1 MNENVMRISLMGTI
15 LEAGKADSV
24 ARICSEYGA
33 FYHIALPVKGMA
45 RSELLD
51 VLGLGEKN
59 WSLTLSLVPQPL
71 VHTLRSALRDSLMLV
86 RPNMGILFTVPLSGI
101 NARAAAGISKGAKS
115 DVLKEVLKDERGRQ
129 PMAEPIIYDLII
141 AITNLNYSEA
151 VMSAARSAGASGGT
165 LLHTH
170 VLGEDKDAAKFLG
183 ITLQEEKE
191 VVMILARHDMK
202 TGIMQAIMDDAGPD
216 TPAQTMVLAL
226 PVDGIA
232 GLR

>member
-1 MNENVMRISLMGTI
+1 MNENLMRISLMGTI

-24 ARICSEYGA
+24 ARICSEFGA

-59 WSLTLSLVPQPL
+59 WTLTLSLVPQPM
-71 VHTLRSALRDSLMLV
+71 VHTLRSTLRDSLMLV

-101 NARAAAGISKGAKS
+101 NARTAKMISEGANS
-115 DVLKEVLKDERGRQ
+115 DLVKEERGKQ

-141 AITNLNYSEA
+141 AITNLNHSES

-170 VLGEDKDAAKFLG
+170 VLGEDKEATRFLG
-183 ITLQEEKE
+183 INLQEEKE
-191 VVMILARHDMK
+191 VVLILARHDMK
-202 TGIMQAIMDDAGPD
+202 TGIMQAIVDDAGPD
-216 TPAQTMVLAL
+216 TPAETMVLAL

>member
-1 MNENVMRISLMGTI
+1 MNENLMRISLMGTI

-24 ARICSEYGA
+24 ARICSEFGA

-59 WSLTLSLVPQPL
+59 WTLTLSLVPQPM
-71 VHTLRSALRDSLMLV
+71 VHTLRSTLRDSLMLV

-101 NARAAAGISKGAKS
+101 NARTAKMISEGANS
-115 DVLKEVLKDERGRQ
+115 DLVKEERGKQ

-141 AITNLNYSEA
+141 AITNLNHSES

-170 VLGEDKDAAKFLG
+170 VLGEEKDAAKFLG

-202 TGIMQAIMDDAGPD
+202 TGIMQAIMDDCGPD
-216 TPAQTMVLAL
+216 TPAETMVLAL

>member
-1 MNENVMRISLMGTI
+1 MNENLLRVSLIGTI

-24 ARICSEYGA
+24 ARICSEYGS

-59 WSLTLSLVPQPL
+59 WTLTLSLVPQVL
-71 VHTLRSALRDSLMLV
+71 VHSLRSTLRDALMLV

-101 NARAAAGISKGAKS
+101 NARTAKMITDGTNS
-115 DVLKEVLKDERGRQ
+115 ELLKEERGKQ

-141 AITNLNYSEA
+141 AITNLNHSES

-170 VLGEDKDAAKFLG
+170 VLGEDKEATRFLG
-183 ITLQEEKE
+183 INLQEEKE
-191 VVMILARHDMK
+191 VVLILARHDMK
-202 TGIMQAIMDDAGPD
+202 TGIMQAIVDDAGPD
-216 TPAQTMVLAL
+216 TPAETMVLAL